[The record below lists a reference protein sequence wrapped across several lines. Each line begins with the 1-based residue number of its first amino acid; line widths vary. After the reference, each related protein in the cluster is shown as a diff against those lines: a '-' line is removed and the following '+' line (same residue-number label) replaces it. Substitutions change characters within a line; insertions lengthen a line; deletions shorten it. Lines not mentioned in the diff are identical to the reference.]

1 MGIFSRLSRLKK
13 ADKHSP
19 HIQGN
24 TITRNQDTKAVPD
37 VQGYPGIEL
46 EDYYLYYLQDSLKDT
61 VALRARVLYINKRE
75 LMFEISND
83 SAAAEAQKEIQN
95 NSETESSSVVDPV
108 FEEGKNITLK
118 LQIPFRSEFV
128 RATGRITGIEYDV
141 VNYTIRVKAAYTKI
155 LGSDNE
161 ILFDTILDMLL

>member
-1 MGIFSRLSRLKK
+1 
-13 ADKHSP
+13 
-19 HIQGN
+19 
-24 TITRNQDTKAVPD
+24 
-37 VQGYPGIEL
+37 
-46 EDYYLYYLQDSLKDT
+46 
-61 VALRARVLYINKRE
+61 
-75 LMFEISND
+75 MFEISND
-83 SAAAEAQKEIQN
+83 ITAAEAQKEVQN

-128 RATGRITGIEYDV
+128 RATGRITGVEYDI